1 MTRHRHLARGIALIS
16 AIFILVVLATL
27 GAFMVSIFSSQ
38 QIGTALDIQG
48 VRAYQAAR
56 AGLEWGLYQQL
67 RGASCAGA
75 TSFAPSGVTFTGL
88 TVTVTCT
95 ATADPGAH
103 SGPTVYTIS
112 ATACSEP
119 LGVEPK
125 CPNTTSPTAYY
136 IERKLEVSF

>member
-1 MTRHRHLARGIALIS
+1 MTRIAFRMGGFALIS

-27 GAFMVSIFSSQ
+27 GAFMVSVFSGQ
-38 QIGTALDIQG
+38 QIGSGLDIQG

-56 AGLEWGLYQQL
+56 AGLEWGVYRQL
-67 RGASCAGA
+67 IDTTCAGA
-75 TSFAPSGVTFTGL
+75 TSFTPSGGTFTDL

-95 ATADPGAH
+95 ATADPGGF

-119 LGVEPK
+119 LGAEPK
-125 CPNTTSPTAYY
+125 CPNTTNPGVHYV
-136 IERKLEVSF
+136 ERKLEVSF